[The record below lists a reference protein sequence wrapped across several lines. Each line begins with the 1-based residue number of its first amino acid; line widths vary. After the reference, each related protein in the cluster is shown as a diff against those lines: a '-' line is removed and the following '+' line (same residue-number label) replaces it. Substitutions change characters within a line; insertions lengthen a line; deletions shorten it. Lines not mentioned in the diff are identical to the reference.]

1 MSVFMLSPNNNKIG
15 VYEIH
20 VIVLDFDI
28 CFFDKYENDM
38 ELFFCRRSLARCRI
52 LIEESFFFI
61 LFGLIMIVK
70 HG

>member
-15 VYEIH
+15 VYEFH

-52 LIEESFFFI
+52 LIEESLFFSFF
-61 LFGLIMIVK
+61 LV
-70 HG
+70 